1 LAVVNLLKVAA
12 DMINTVKFL
21 SLKFIR
27 KHTLN
32 LTAMLLVKDAM
43 TCVSNLLL
51 QLHTQKWG
59 FNDLERRKRHL
70 CSLLSKT
77 CKPKSASIDGVEI
90 IDLLS
95 EMIMMPLPVKGH

>member
-1 LAVVNLLKVAA
+1 
-12 DMINTVKFL
+12 MINTVKFS
-21 SLKFIR
+21 SLKSIR
-27 KHTLN
+27 KHTLI
-32 LTAMLLVKDAM
+32 LIIMHLVTDLI

-51 QLHTQKWG
+51 EVHTQKWG

-70 CSLLSKT
+70 CNLLSKT